1 MTARRTRDYRH
12 FPPEYD
18 NALRAFARD
27 GSLTFQFPEER
38 DARHTARELYR
49 YREALQAAADAEPEN
64 EHVRAMCEIFRDVIV
79 RVFDAR
85 LSPPY
90 VNSEAHLP
98 SEARWQVRLE
108 LNPVVAAMRSV
119 AVAGPPTE
127 A

>member
-1 MTARRTRDYRH
+1 MK
-12 FPPEYD
+12 PICV
-18 NALRAFARD
+18 
-27 GSLTFQFPEER
+27 
-38 DARHTARELYR
+38 
-49 YREALQAAADAEPEN
+49 